1 MPITAETLN
10 QYTGTDAQGNQTTIV
25 APDMETACN
34 VYKTQETTD
43 PNIMQCTKRNIKC
56 VLPDQ
61 YVTFKAEA
69 YDPTGV
75 AASVCSV
82 APAMFTVTAGT
93 KQIFTATAG
102 EGWSFKEWQVDGQ
115 KVDDATGPVSLLTIP
130 ANSTGQVS
138 IKAVF
143 EAS

>member
-10 QYTGTDAQGNQTTIV
+10 QYTGTDAQGNQVTIV

-34 VYKTQETTD
+34 VYNAQESAD

-69 YDPTGV
+69 YDDTGV

-82 APAMFTVTAGT
+82 TPATYTVTAGT
-93 KQIFTATAG
+93 EQIFTATAG
-102 EGWSFKEWQVDGQ
+102 EGWTFKEWQIDGK
-115 KVDDATGPVSLLTIP
+115 KVAEATGAVSLLTIP

-143 EAS
+143 QAS